1 MLSSDLNYIS
11 GMNREFFNDLGLALL
26 RIGPAALMLTH
37 GYPKLLKLLAGGEIK
52 FYDFAG
58 LGPEVSLAL
67 AVFGEFVAPL
77 ALIAGFK
84 TRWFAVPA
92 AFTMLVAAFGAH
104 WADALGDKEHSL
116 LFAIPFLATMLL
128 GSGGYSVDAWML
140 RRRAS
145 N

>member
-1 MLSSDLNYIS
+1 MLNLAF
-11 GMNREFFNDLGLALL
+11 MNKDSLQSIGLALL

-37 GYPKLLKLLAGGEIK
+37 GYPKLLKLLAGGEIQ

-77 ALIAGFK
+77 ALIVGFK
-84 TRWFAVPA
+84 TRWFAAPA

-104 WADALGDKEHSL
+104 WTDALGDKEHSL

-128 GSGGYSVDAWML
+128 GAGGYSLDAWAL
-140 RRRAS
+140 RRK
-145 N
+145 

>member
-1 MLSSDLNYIS
+1 
-11 GMNREFFNDLGLALL
+11 MNREFFNDLGLALL
-26 RIGPAALMLTH
+26 RIGPAVLMLTH

-58 LGPEVSLAL
+58 LGPEISLAL

-77 ALIAGFK
+77 ALIAGYK

-116 LFAIPFLATMLL
+116 LFAIPFLATMFL
-128 GSGGYSVDAWML
+128 GSGEYSLDAYL
-140 RRRAS
+140 R
-145 N
+145 NKK

>member
-1 MLSSDLNYIS
+1 MLNLAF
-11 GMNREFFNDLGLALL
+11 MNKDSLQSIGLALL

-37 GYPKLLKLLAGGEIK
+37 GSPKLLKLLAGGEIQ

-77 ALIAGFK
+77 ALIVGFK
-84 TRWFAVPA
+84 TRWFAAPA

-128 GSGGYSVDAWML
+128 GAGGYSLDAWAL
-140 RRRAS
+140 RRK
-145 N
+145 

>member
-1 MLSSDLNYIS
+1 MLNLAFMNKDYIQS
-11 GMNREFFNDLGLALL
+11 LGLALL

-37 GYPKLLKLLAGGEIK
+37 GYPKLLKLLAGGEIQ

-77 ALIAGFK
+77 ALIVGFK
-84 TRWFAVPA
+84 TRWFAAPA

-128 GSGGYSVDAWML
+128 GAGSYSLDAWL
-140 RRRAS
+140 KRQ
-145 N
+145 NQV

>member
-1 MLSSDLNYIS
+1 MLSPDLNYIS

-37 GYPKLLKLLAGGEIK
+37 GYPKLLKLLAGGEIQ

-116 LFAIPFLATMLL
+116 LFAIPFLVILL
-128 GSGGYSVDAWML
+128 IGPGGYSLDAHL
-140 RRRAS
+140 RNRK
-145 N
+145 